1 MFPKATLVAAALAF
15 ASTVAAAP
23 GLRISVSAPASVNGV
38 QDLKLSTTLTN
49 TGDEI
54 LRVLNDP
61 ESILDDLDTDTFSIT
76 SSSGSHPSF
85 TGAVTKYS
93 PEAAAADGG
102 FTILNVGESITVE
115 HDLASTYD
123 FTDAGADDYTFVP
136 HNRFQIV
143 KDDGSIEDLVADFE
157 ETTAKVEG
165 VLAVERRAIEKRAEF
180 PGCTAARS
188 SLITTAYGVAAT
200 YATNAK
206 DYLAANTGA
215 TQRYTTWF
223 GAANASRRSTV
234 VSHFQK
240 ISAGNFASYTYDCSC
255 TRSGVYAY
263 VYSNQPG
270 KMWLCPVFWQ
280 IANSGTDSKAGT
292 IVHEASHWSV
302 NGGTSDYVYG
312 QSGAK
317 SLATS
322 NPGQAV
328 MNADNHE
335 YFVENTPN
343 LP

>member
-1 MFPKATLVAAALAF
+1 MDSPSSTS
-15 ASTVAAAP
+15 ASP
-23 GLRISVSAPASVNGV
+23 SP
-38 QDLKLSTTLTN
+38 LSTTVSCDSLT
-49 TGDEI
+49 
-54 LRVLNDP
+54 LLVL
-61 ESILDDLDTDTFSIT
+61 IT
-76 SSSGSHPSF
+76 L
-85 TGAVTKYS
+85 
-93 PEAAAADGG
+93 
-102 FTILNVGESITVE
+102 INVFIITV
-115 HDLASTYD
+115 ASTYD

-270 KMWLCPVFWQ
+270 KMWLCREFLPSL
-280 IANSGTDSKAGT
+280 IA
-292 IVHEASHWSV
+292 
-302 NGGTSDYVYG
+302 
-312 QSGAK
+312 
-317 SLATS
+317 
-322 NPGQAV
+322 
-328 MNADNHE
+328 
-335 YFVENTPN
+335 
-343 LP
+343 